1 MNVNNLMAELERKHP
16 GENEY
21 LQAVREVLESI
32 EEVYNQHPEFEK
44 AKIVERLVE
53 PDRIFTFRVTWV
65 DDKGEVQT
73 NLGYRVQFNSAIGPY
88 KGGLRFH
95 KAVNPSMLKFLG
107 FEQTFKNALT
117 TLPMGGAKG
126 GSDFDPTG
134 KSNAEIMRFCQ
145 AFMLELWHNIGV
157 DTDVPAGDVGVGG
170 REIGFL
176 NGMYQKLARKYHTGV
191 LTGKGETWGGS
202 ILRPEATGFGALYFV
217 QHMLHL
223 AGKKLEGAKIAIS
236 GFGNVAWGA
245 SKKATELGAKVI
257 AISGPDGVVTIPNGM
272 NEEMIDY
279 MLELRASNRNIVAP
293 FAEKFRYDLHSG
305 QEGLE
310 REVRHRTPLRIPE
323 RAERRRCCRTAEER
337 HLVLRR
343 GFEHGLHAGSYPR
356 IPEGRY
362 PVRTGQGCQCGR
374 CSYFGSRND
383 AELHAHLLVGQ
394 RGGRE
399 TPLHHGKHPRRL
411 REVRQAEGRSHRLR
425 EGRQH
430 RRLHESRTG
439 YARAGCIVILFLYTK
454 RGAAEGR
461 TSFIL
466 SVSKN
471 RGSDPHKY

>member
-157 DTDVPAGDVGVGG
+157 DTDVPAGDINVGG
-170 REIGFL
+170 REIGYLF
-176 NGMYQKLARKYHTGV
+176 GQYKRIRDEYSGV

-293 FAEKFRYDLHSG
+293 FAEKFAGTTFTPGKKAWSVKCDIALPCAFQNELNGEDAQHLIDNKVTCVGEISNMGCTPEAIDLFIENKIMYAPGKAVNAGGVATS
-305 QEGLE
+305 GLE
-310 REVRHRTPLRIPE
+310 MSQNAMHLSWSAAEVDE
-323 RAERRRCCRTAEER
+323 K
-337 HLVLRR
+337 
-343 GFEHGLHAGSYPR
+343 LHAIMHGIHAQCVKYGTEPDGY
-356 IPEGRY
+356 INYVKGANIAGFMK
-362 PVRTGQGCQCGR
+362 VAHAMMGQG
-374 CSYFGSRND
+374 
-383 AELHAHLLVGQ
+383 
-394 RGGRE
+394 
-399 TPLHHGKHPRRL
+399 
-411 REVRQAEGRSHRLR
+411 
-425 EGRQH
+425 
-430 RRLHESRTG
+430 
-439 YARAGCIVILFLYTK
+439 II
-454 RGAAEGR
+454 
-461 TSFIL
+461 
-466 SVSKN
+466 
-471 RGSDPHKY
+471 